1 MIFFFILHELVDDNI
16 STCVENTY
24 NSHDFCTFKKKPDG
38 LNFLSTLARVKDE
51 IIFILLSTFFDNI
64 INLYC
69 VKGFSNISVKYQ
81 DLAWKTHPSIV

>member
-1 MIFFFILHELVDDNI
+1 M
-16 STCVENTY
+16 
-24 NSHDFCTFKKKPDG
+24 
-38 LNFLSTLARVKDE
+38 VKDE